1 MGLVTLCIVRGL
13 FSDVVLIDRFL
24 RTFVLFSVFSV
35 FRTVVLFS
43 VCSVC
48 PVIRVT
54 FWYSVVVLWWGF
66 IGFSYRFMFINCS
79 I

>member
-1 MGLVTLCIVRGL
+1 MWLVTLCIVRGL

-35 FRTVVLFS
+35 FRTVVLF
-43 VCSVC
+43 VRLSVC
-48 PVIRVT
+48 PGG

-66 IGFSYRFMFINCS
+66 IRFSYRFML
-79 I
+79 